1 MVTLLTLEAGYL
13 YELVST
19 VLKPWLLV
27 RFRLRVMTYLLFF
40 FSSRRRHTRCLSDWS
55 SDVCSSDLP
64 IKPLRLAA
72 RTDSDTSVSVM
83 DYFKEWLADLGID
96 SEVETYQSNKLT
108 SVILD
113 GDYDTFEWGWY
124 VEPDPDSMLSYLT
137 CGQLGDWSDTWY
149 CNKAYDD
156 LYDAQHVEMD
166 DAKRQDMVKQMQEMI
181 YQDAP
186 YLITTYSS
194 IGEAF
199 RSDRFA
205 CFQPQPD
212 PGGVW

>member
-113 GDYDTFEWGWY
+113 GRSEERRVGKEGRFRCA
-124 VEPDPDSMLSYLT
+124 PD
-137 CGQLGDWSDTWY
+137 
-149 CNKAYDD
+149 
-156 LYDAQHVEMD
+156 H
-166 DAKRQDMVKQMQEMI
+166 
-181 YQDAP
+181 
-186 YLITTYSS
+186 
-194 IGEAF
+194 
-199 RSDRFA
+199 
-205 CFQPQPD
+205 
-212 PGGVW
+212 